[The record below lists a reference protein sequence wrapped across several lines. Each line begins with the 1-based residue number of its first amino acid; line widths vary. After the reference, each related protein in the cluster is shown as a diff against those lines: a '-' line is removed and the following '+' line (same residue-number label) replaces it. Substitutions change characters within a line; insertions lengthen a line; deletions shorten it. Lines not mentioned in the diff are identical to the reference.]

1 MRSQEL
7 SRDRLQRHRG
17 HWGNEQVSVTFSNYR
32 MGSTPSCIVGI
43 DQPNKMMSQDS
54 SHIILPCDVNINCSS
69 TNKLFSSIET
79 LWFVFNEHSLYN
91 NPINLPA
98 QSYKYSLEG
107 HSLRV
112 RSLHTNDSGV
122 YHCAIV
128 LQGVV
133 HQGAQEI
140 GRGTRLVVRDM
151 PVVWH
156 TLLWFLL
163 VLMAL
168 YSLAVVVLIIL
179 KKSGQDITICRGTR
193 TKCDEKNTVTKTK
206 RAQFRAVV
214 QELYG
219 RKNAQNPKRSSQTTV
234 QGPQSNNPPDDIYQN
249 V

>member
-1 MRSQEL
+1 MNRFL
-7 SRDRLQRHRG
+7 LLFLT
-17 HWGNEQVSVTFSNYR
+17 VSFVSTADR

-43 DQPNKMMSQDS
+43 NQPNEMMSQDS
-54 SHIILPCDVNINCSS
+54 SDIILLCDVNINCS
-69 TNKLFSSIET
+69 LFSSNSNET

-98 QSYKYSLEG
+98 QSYKYSLAG

-140 GRGTRLVVRDM
+140 GRGTKLVVRDM

-163 VLMAL
+163 VLLAL
-168 YSLAVVVLIIL
+168 YSLAVVVVIIL
-179 KKSGQDITICRGTR
+179 KKSEQNFTICRGTS
-193 TKCDEKNTVTKTK
+193 TKCDERNTVTKTK

-219 RKNAQNPKRSSQTTV
+219 RKNAQNPKRSSQTKVGLRRKILYYITLRFCKT
-234 QGPQSNNPPDDIYQN
+234 
-249 V
+249 